1 MKGTVLFVD
10 DEPHFTSALQRALR
24 HEPYRILTAN
34 SAARALEI
42 LASEPVDVVVSDERM
57 PGMSGS
63 EFLAVVRRRHPRTV
77 RILLTGYATLDAAVK
92 AINEGEIYRF
102 LTKPCQAKDLSEII
116 RQALAIS
123 RHMDKAKERPAGSA
137 EETDPLGV
145 LSELERHYP
154 GITRIKM
161 DETGAIILDDTD
173 LGLDRPPESNEESV

>member
-1 MKGTVLFVD
+1 MTGTVLFVD

-42 LASEPVDVVVSDERM
+42 LDGEPVDVVVSDERM

-63 EFLAVVRRRHPRTV
+63 DFLAVVRRRHPRTV

-116 RQALAIS
+116 RQALVI
-123 RHMDKAKERPAGSA
+123 RREMEKAKEADAGSDKA
-137 EETDPLGV
+137 ADPLGI
-145 LSELERHYP
+145 LLELEHRYP
-154 GITRIKM
+154 GITQIKM
-161 DETGAIILDDTD
+161 DETGAILLDDTD
-173 LGLDRPPESNEESV
+173 LGLDRTPESNTKGV

>member
-1 MKGTVLFVD
+1 MDGTVLFVD

-34 SAARALEI
+34 SAVQALNI
-42 LASEPVDVVVSDERM
+42 LDRESVDVVVSDERM

-77 RILLTGYATLDAAVK
+77 RILLTGYATLEAAVR

-102 LTKPCQAKDLSEII
+102 LTKPCQAKDLSDII
-116 RQALAIS
+116 RQALAIRREMRKVS
-123 RHMDKAKERPAGSA
+123 TSDPATA
-137 EETDPLGV
+137 PVPNPQGV
-145 LSELERHYP
+145 LTELERHYP

-161 DETGAIILDDTD
+161 DETGAIIIDDVD
-173 LGLDRPPESNEESV
+173 LGLDKPSGSR